1 MNERAIKFCLLPPST
16 NFLTKLLLSHCVFQ
30 AKLVTEEK
38 QTDWL
43 AGWRDQCYKTHFFS
57 PNAVNNCSSAGC
69 PIVFTSKNVT
79 HRWPFEPK
87 FDKAYISSKP
97 WSTLVEGGK
106 E

>member
-43 AGWRDQCYKTHFFS
+43 AGWRDQCYKTHFS
-57 PNAVNNCSSAGC
+57 HLMLSIIALLLAALLCL
-69 PIVFTSKNVT
+69 
-79 HRWPFEPK
+79 HRKTLHTVGPFEPK